1 MNELAITS
9 RRYISRENKTDDDD
23 LELSL
28 MEFEVVALATNNF
41 SNANKLGKG
50 GFGTVYKVKKK
61 CFRTY

>member
-9 RRYISRENKTDDDD
+9 RRYISRENKTDDD

-28 MEFEVVALATNNF
+28 MKFEVVALATNNF
-41 SNANKLGKG
+41 SSANKLGRG